1 MQHRLPLTPN
11 QREHYIFYL
20 LQPYTRLD
28 VCGTTIYIEPFS
40 LRVLEDSCAVM
51 EEMCE
56 SNKFDERI
64 RQADLLSY
72 LYQYGGW
79 TQELEREYKVL
90 PTRIDWAKK
99 NYYLAYTKKQN
110 LTMYKQA
117 LEKHRKR
124 YDILCDKRSIF
135 NGGVLENV
143 AMRYK
148 LAYQI
153 YRCAKTRKGRVFKG
167 SFAESNGYLLNN
179 ILLAYQNSIVSEQII
194 RDLVIHLPWSAMWH
208 TRKSIRIFRKLSHEL
223 TLNQQS
229 LLGWSNFY
237 DSVYKSSDRPSK
249 EVIEDVD
256 LVDGWMLSMQDKYE
270 SHDVEQQER
279 PGRTNTTQYKFKVI
293 NDQQDLEE
301 LQRLQNV

>member
-1 MQHRLPLTPN
+1 MLKHQLPLTPN
-11 QREHYIFYL
+11 QREYYVFYL

-40 LRVLEDSCAVM
+40 LRVLEDSCVIM

-56 SNKFDERI
+56 NSRFDERI

-79 TQELEREYKVL
+79 TQTLENEYKVL
-90 PTRIDWAKK
+90 PSRLDYAKK

-110 LTMYKQA
+110 LEPYSATLKKY
-117 LEKHRKR
+117 RKR
-124 YDILCDKRSIF
+124 YKELSEKRSIF
-135 NGGVLENV
+135 NGGVVENI
-143 AMRYK
+143 ATRYK

-153 YRCAKTRKGRVFKG
+153 YACAKTEKGKLFDC
-167 SFAESNGYLLNN
+167 SFEEANGYFLNN
-179 ILLAYQNSIVSEQII
+179 ILLAYQHSILGEDII
-194 RDLVIHLPWSAMWH
+194 RDLVINLPWSSMWH

-223 TLNQQS
+223 TINQQS

-237 DSVYKSSDRPSK
+237 DSVYKSSDRPSRT
-249 EVIEDVD
+249 VIEDVD
-256 LVDGWMLSMQDKYE
+256 LVDGWMMHIQDKYE
-270 SHDVEQQER
+270 SHEVEQER

-293 NDQQDLEE
+293 NNQEDLEE
-301 LQRLQNV
+301 LEHLQNR